1 MIKLIRESLLNE
13 DEPILNEEDLKETNE
28 LATKFAEHVAKS
40 FSDFKGEF
48 DSKPGG
54 IGQYID
60 KNGFFIYPIVY
71 RLYICDLIFEFR
83 VEFTSSFNRGKI
95 KVIASFVHRGN
106 TAEKIEFT
114 TEYAEELLRAT
125 KIAESLKEE
134 AKTEFSKFNN

>member
-13 DEPILNEEDLKETNE
+13 DESILNEEDLKEANE

-48 DSKPGG
+48 DSKPG

-71 RLYICDLIFEFR
+71 RLYICDLIFEFSVR
-83 VEFTSSFNRGKI
+83 FTSSFNRGEI

-106 TAEKIEFT
+106 TTENIEFT
-114 TEYAEELLRAT
+114 TEHAEELLRAT

-134 AKTEFSKFNN
+134 AETEFSKFNN

>member
-13 DEPILNEEDLKETNE
+13 DEPILNEEDLKEANE
-28 LATKFAEHVAKS
+28 LATKFAEHVENS

-48 DSKPGG
+48 DSKPG

-71 RLYICDLIFEFR
+71 RLYICDLIFEFSVR
-83 VEFTSSFNRGKI
+83 FTSSFNRGEI

-106 TAEKIEFT
+106 TTENIDTIHIIYSFIGILVHAAKIKDT
-114 TEYAEELLRAT
+114 
-125 KIAESLKEE
+125 
-134 AKTEFSKFNN
+134 